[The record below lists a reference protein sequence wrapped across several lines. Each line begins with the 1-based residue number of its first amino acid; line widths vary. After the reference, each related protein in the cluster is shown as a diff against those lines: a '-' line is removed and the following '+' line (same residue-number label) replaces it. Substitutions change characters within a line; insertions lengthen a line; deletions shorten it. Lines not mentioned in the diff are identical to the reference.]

1 MMYEYMKDSTI
12 GEKIDIDTFV
22 MKEGNRT
29 QADLWTVYERYS
41 V

>member
-1 MMYEYMKDSTI
+1 MYEYMKDSTI